1 MQKKLHKGRSLGMVI
16 DKSSL
21 KEEDLVIIEDDQEI
35 MKDELHVIC
44 NN

>member
-1 MQKKLHKGRSLGMVI
+1 MVI

-35 MKDELHVIC
+35 MKDEHHVIC